1 MHRCNTF
8 HNLLSLY
15 NVGKVLKSS
24 HHQQYINQYNS
35 ILNNKGIRVTVGK
48 KLGKIYEYKI
58 YTNRTMFTIMSAIP
72 SACLMFQGL
81 KFHER
86 LKVFNGYL

>member
-1 MHRCNTF
+1 MHCCNAF

-35 ILNNKGIRVTVGK
+35 ILNNKSIGITVE
-48 KLGKIYEYKI
+48 KILSKRYEYKI

-72 SACLMFQGL
+72 SAFSMFSGL
-81 KFHER
+81 KFH
-86 LKVFNGYL
+86 